1 MNETIEETTE
11 PEPEKVHTDE
21 ESSSSPTQTSTEKV
35 FAWVGFLLINAAF
48 GSLISWGYFQYWV
61 IGFVVDIIYL
71 IVLLLTGFWLRRRNG
86 GKDSVLTS
94 LIFLLS
100 IIAMA
105 VAGLYIPLYVLPC
118 SVVPSNY
125 SDDNYHVS
133 RWVTDTKNLPSDVKT
148 WWEAWWEDDDYY
160 NSGPSSVDYYNSG
173 PSSGPSFVH
182 LGTTGVTLFRGEEEG
197 QRGYMYTV
205 QDGQAPERKDSFYDP
220 QYFTVVDNATAC
232 FAFGDRREGPTG
244 DRKLACTDGV
254 EYVTT
259 LETFVYAD
267 GIFYSNDLLW
277 FRTGTFD
284 PWGNLLYSAD
294 PNTLSDVTL
303 HTSLTNSTES
313 SDDASTDNNCTDE
326 RTVRIRSLSWT
337 FLSALP
343 ALLAAL
349 AIYFFHKVPTMPIG
363 TYLTGTWMV
372 VCCIYSINP
381 GFDREQL
388 LDFFNWWSTVTAGLW
403 LVVLTL
409 EQLTNRIS
417 RSRLGWSSNFASL
430 VYTVGTYS
438 LVILSP
444 LFRGEDPFWRW
455 AVLTGL
461 TVPLLFLT
469 SVITGQIL
477 LMILAA
483 IVIMIDVWRLT
494 DYIATVADW
503 DYIWPVHFAV
513 LGLSGIALGFL
524 GYVLS
529 KRQSQMKNSIS
540 SFVKS
545 KLSRWV
551 IEPKGGEG
559 TNNNEI
565 AADEV
570 ATA

>member
-1 MNETIEETTE
+1 
-11 PEPEKVHTDE
+11 
-21 ESSSSPTQTSTEKV
+21 
-35 FAWVGFLLINAAF
+35 
-48 GSLISWGYFQYWV
+48 
-61 IGFVVDIIYL
+61 
-71 IVLLLTGFWLRRRNG
+71 
-86 GKDSVLTS
+86 
-94 LIFLLS
+94 
-100 IIAMA
+100 
-105 VAGLYIPLYVLPC
+105 
-118 SVVPSNY
+118 
-125 SDDNYHVS
+125 
-133 RWVTDTKNLPSDVKT
+133 
-148 WWEAWWEDDDYY
+148 
-160 NSGPSSVDYYNSG
+160 
-173 PSSGPSFVH
+173 
-182 LGTTGVTLFRGEEEG
+182 
-197 QRGYMYTV
+197 
-205 QDGQAPERKDSFYDP
+205 
-220 QYFTVVDNATAC
+220 
-232 FAFGDRREGPTG
+232 
-244 DRKLACTDGV
+244 
-254 EYVTT
+254 
-259 LETFVYAD
+259 
-267 GIFYSNDLLW
+267 
-277 FRTGTFD
+277 
-284 PWGNLLYSAD
+284 
-294 PNTLSDVTL
+294 
-303 HTSLTNSTES
+303 
-313 SDDASTDNNCTDE
+313 
-326 RTVRIRSLSWT
+326 
-337 FLSALP
+337 
-343 ALLAAL
+343 
-349 AIYFFHKVPTMPIG
+349 
-363 TYLTGTWMV
+363 MV